1 MRRMRLL
8 AAGVMMLLAQPCA
21 SALAAVEP
29 RLALVIGNGGY
40 DDSLGPLRNAVND
53 MRLMADALRGVGFE
67 VIERAEADKT
77 TMQRAIQ
84 EFGRR
89 LEEAGR
95 DAVGLFYF
103 AGHGVQISGNNYM
116 IPLAA
121 SIARQPDVESEA
133 VELDWVLAQM
143 EYARNRMN
151 ILILDACRNNPLP
164 RSFRSSEQGLSRI
177 DAPRGTLI
185 AYATAPGTVSS
196 DGEGSNSPYT
206 QALAAAMME
215 PGLEVETV
223 FRKVRVQV
231 MAATGDRQ
239 VPWES
244 SSLTG
249 AFRFKP
255 ASAAAGDV
263 TAEAEVAMLTPPDS
277 ATDALAAPAMER
289 PNPPANA
296 RSQDLEGEAE
306 LLFWESIKDSD
317 SAELFEEY
325 LRRFPS
331 GVFVPIALER
341 LAALQREPPAE
352 AEAPITAAVA
362 AEPSSERA
370 GEARREQ
377 VALGPA
383 IVAPRPFE
391 PAQLAGRWEGRYQ
404 CQGEVVGMALEIEP
418 LQGERV
424 TARFDF
430 FAAAG
435 APSFPS
441 GSFRAD
447 GTFELDGRRLR
458 LQAGDWIE
466 RPWGFQ
472 RHDLMGVVQDD
483 GRTIE
488 GRVLTTGCSEFQV
501 QRLAGRS

>member
-8 AAGVMMLLAQPCA
+8 AAGVMLVLAQPCA
-21 SALAAVEP
+21 SALAAGEA

-40 DDSLGPLRNAVND
+40 EADLGPLRNAVND

-121 SIARQPDVESEA
+121 NIARQPDVESEA

-206 QALAAAMME
+206 QALAAAVME

-249 AFRFKP
+249 AFQFKP
-255 ASAAAGDV
+255 GFDAAGDE
-263 TAEAEVAMLTPPDS
+263 TAEAEVAMLSPPDS
-277 ATDALAAPAMER
+277 ASDALSAPALDR
-289 PNPPANA
+289 ANPPADG
-296 RSQDLEGEAE
+296 QAE
-306 LLFWESIKDSD
+306 LLFWQSIDDSG
-317 SAELFEEY
+317 SASLYQEY
-325 LRRFPS
+325 LRRFPD
-331 GVFVPIALER
+331 GVFRPIALER
-341 LAALQREPPAE
+341 LEALQGE
-352 AEAPITAAVA
+352 AAAPLERPSAPAVA
-362 AEPSSERA
+362 AEAPA
-370 GEARREQ
+370 DGAAEARREQ

-383 IVAPRPFE
+383 CVAPRPFE
-391 PAQLAGRWEGRYQ
+391 PTELAGRWEGRYQ
-404 CQGEVVGMALEIEP
+404 CQGDVVGMALEVQP
-418 LQGERV
+418 PQGDRV
-424 TARFDF
+424 TARFEF

-441 GSFRAD
+441 GSFRVD
-447 GTFELDGRRLR
+447 GVFELDGRRLR
-458 LQAGDWIE
+458 LRAGDWIE

-472 RHDLMGVVQDD
+472 RHDLVGVVQDD
-483 GRTIE
+483 GLTIE
-488 GRVLTTGCSEFQV
+488 GRVLTTGCSEFKV
-501 QRLAGRS
+501 QRLSNRS

>member
-8 AAGVMMLLAQPCA
+8 AVGVMLVLAQPCA
-21 SALAAVEP
+21 SALAAGEA
-29 RLALVIGNGGY
+29 RLALVIGNGAY
-40 DDSLGPLRNAVND
+40 EADLGPLRNAVND
-53 MRLMADALRGVGFE
+53 MKLMAEALRGVGFE

-223 FRKVRVQV
+223 FRRVRVQV

-249 AFRFKP
+249 AFQFKP
-255 ASAAAGDV
+255 ASAAAGAD

-277 ATDALAAPAMER
+277 ATDVLAAPALDR
-289 PNPPANA
+289 ANPLGSAQ
-296 RSQDLEGEAE
+296 SQDLEGEAE

-325 LRRFPS
+325 LRRFPN

-341 LAALQREPPAE
+341 LAALQSE
-352 AEAPITAAVA
+352 AAAAPERPSAPEVA
-362 AEPSSERA
+362 AGGA
-370 GEARREQ
+370 AQARREQ

-435 APSFPS
+435 APSIPS

-458 LQAGDWIE
+458 LKAGDWIE

>member
-8 AAGVMMLLAQPCA
+8 AAGVVMVLAQPCA
-21 SALAAVEP
+21 STLAAAEA

-40 DDSLGPLRNAVND
+40 GDDLGRLRNAVND
-53 MRLMADALRGVGFE
+53 MRLMADALSGVGFE

-103 AGHGVQISGNNYM
+103 AGHGVQINGNNYM

-121 SIARQPDVESEA
+121 NIARQPDVESEA
-133 VELDWVLAQM
+133 VELDWVLGQM

-206 QALAAAMME
+206 RSLAATMME

-231 MAATGDRQ
+231 MAATGDQQ

-249 AFRFKP
+249 AFQFKS
-255 ASAAAGDV
+255 ASEAAGDD
-263 TAEAEVAMLTPPDS
+263 TAETEVAILSTPDS
-277 ATDALAAPAMER
+277 ATDALSAPALDR
-289 PNPPANA
+289 ADPPG
-296 RSQDLEGEAE
+296 SGQAE

-317 SAELFEEY
+317 NAELYEEY
-325 LRRFPS
+325 LRRFPN

-341 LAALQREPPAE
+341 LDALQSDAAAAAERPDTPAGAAAPPA
-352 AEAPITAAVA
+352 
-362 AEPSSERA
+362 ERA
-370 GEARREQ
+370 GEARREEA
-377 VALGPA
+377 ALAPA
-383 IVAPRPFE
+383 IVAPQPFE

-404 CQGEVVGMALEIEP
+404 CQDDVVGMALEVEP
-418 LQGERV
+418 LQGDRV

-447 GTFELDGRRLR
+447 GVFELDGRRLR
-458 LQAGDWIE
+458 LRAGDWIE

-472 RHDLMGVVQDD
+472 RHDLVGVVQDD
-483 GRTIE
+483 GLTIE
-488 GRVLTTGCSEFQV
+488 GRVLTTGCSEFKV
-501 QRLAGRS
+501 QRLSGRS